1 MKKNLISVIIL
12 ALVFANFVLTG
23 LLVFTVLPET
33 KKANKMI
40 EDVCSAIDL
49 ELNSGAASGVSNVPI
64 DQIEDYALNGGESM
78 TISLATDENGKSH
91 YAVGKISLSM
101 NTKSDG
107 YTTYGAAG
115 LQAKES
121 IIIDDI
127 CNIFGQYTRS
137 DFDGNQKDVKKAIL
151 KDMQEM
157 FGSDFVVG
165 VNFVGM
171 LSE

>member
-1 MKKNLISVIIL
+1 
-12 ALVFANFVLTG
+12 
-23 LLVFTVLPET
+23 
-33 KKANKMI
+33 
-40 EDVCSAIDL
+40 
-49 ELNSGAASGVSNVPI
+49 
-64 DQIEDYALNGGESM
+64 M

-101 NTKSDG
+101 NKKSDG
-107 YTTYGAAG
+107 YKAYGAEG
-115 LQAKES
+115 LTAKES

-127 CNIFGQYTRS
+127 GTIFGKYTR
-137 DFDGNQKDVKKAIL
+137 DEFDKNQKEVKKEIL